1 MLKNNILQ
9 TKGITMK
16 NKVNSKLEWIRNF
29 FFDSRKDGAD
39 RIGVTA
45 NYLCQIETGTKVPRL
60 KGLCKFSY
68 AYGIP
73 LDILFSD
80 ERRFLIYS
88 IEAMSALSEKSEID
102 KLIEGLQCLQ
112 KSLTLQS
119 QEDESQPGTEKQVN
133 TASDWINTG
142 NSYEIVRTDSP
153 NGPKQRRRR
162 HRSNIAKYRRRK
174 GYTQE
179 TLSEAAGISNHYQTE
194 LETTKPP
201 SVDLLK
207 RLSRILETPMFFLYQ
222 SKIDYKNFDVYEQ
235 LDRLDDDVLQ
245 SLLLTLLDLK
255 NRKKR
260 IGETGHEK

>member
-1 MLKNNILQ
+1 
-9 TKGITMK
+9 MK

-88 IEAMSALSEKSEID
+88 IEAMSALSEKNEID

-119 QEDESQPGTEKQVN
+119 QEDESQPGSEKQIN

-174 GYTQE
+174 GYNRQLCQKTPEFQI
-179 TLSEAAGISNHYQTE
+179 TI
-194 LETTKPP
+194 KPN
-201 SVDLLK
+201 LK
-207 RLSRILETPMFFLYQ
+207 QLNRRQ
-222 SKIDYKNFDVYEQ
+222 SIFSKD
-235 LDRLDDDVLQ
+235 
-245 SLLLTLLDLK
+245 
-255 NRKKR
+255 
-260 IGETGHEK
+260 

>member
-1 MLKNNILQ
+1 
-9 TKGITMK
+9 MK

-102 KLIEGLQCLQ
+102 KLKIMEISDMLS
-112 KSLTLQS
+112 SLRNIFNIKAEQIAQYVGEQVKYYYHWESGYRKPKPGNLMKLANLYHVPYDLFLSGDEKYFKTTAINILIDSMNTKEKEDLVNLLLQS
-119 QEDESQPGTEKQVN
+119 IMRDRN
-133 TASDWINTG
+133 
-142 NSYEIVRTDSP
+142 RL
-153 NGPKQRRRR
+153 GPK
-162 HRSNIAKYRRRK
+162 
-174 GYTQE
+174 
-179 TLSEAAGISNHYQTE
+179 
-194 LETTKPP
+194 
-201 SVDLLK
+201 
-207 RLSRILETPMFFLYQ
+207 
-222 SKIDYKNFDVYEQ
+222 
-235 LDRLDDDVLQ
+235 
-245 SLLLTLLDLK
+245 
-255 NRKKR
+255 
-260 IGETGHEK
+260 

>member
-1 MLKNNILQ
+1 
-9 TKGITMK
+9 MK

-174 GYTQE
+174 GYTQA
-179 TLSEAAGISNHYQTE
+179 TLSEAAGISTS
-194 LETTKPP
+194 TRAF
-201 SVDLLK
+201 D
-207 RLSRILETPMFFLYQ
+207 ILE
-222 SKIDYKNFDVYEQ
+222 SKSEYQ
-235 LDRLDDDVLQ
+235 LDTLIKI
-245 SLLLTLLDLK
+245 LLYYRSFFCKED
-255 NRKKR
+255 
-260 IGETGHEK
+260 ETGDTPEGENLN

>member
-1 MLKNNILQ
+1 
-9 TKGITMK
+9 
-16 NKVNSKLEWIRNF
+16 
-29 FFDSRKDGAD
+29 
-39 RIGVTA
+39 
-45 NYLCQIETGTKVPRL
+45 
-60 KGLCKFSY
+60 
-68 AYGIP
+68 
-73 LDILFSD
+73 
-80 ERRFLIYS
+80 
-88 IEAMSALSEKSEID
+88 MSALSEKNEID

-119 QEDESQPGTEKQVN
+119 QEDESQPGSEKQIN

-174 GYTQE
+174 GYTQA
-179 TLSEAAGISNHYQTE
+179 TLSEDAGISNHYQTE

>member
-88 IEAMSALSEKSEID
+88 IEAMSALSEKSEIRSYSD
-102 KLIEGLQCLQ
+102 KIKVIRRQ
-112 KSLTLQS
+112 K
-119 QEDESQPGTEKQVN
+119 
-133 TASDWINTG
+133 
-142 NSYEIVRTDSP
+142 RTDYTRRCSLP
-153 NGPKQRRRR
+153 FSHLRTPRQKPEHPFILIGNNGAQ
-162 HRSNIAKYRRRK
+162 
-174 GYTQE
+174 
-179 TLSEAAGISNHYQTE
+179 
-194 LETTKPP
+194 
-201 SVDLLK
+201 
-207 RLSRILETPMFFLYQ
+207 YQ
-222 SKIDYKNFDVYEQ
+222 SRGCALYSIV
-235 LDRLDDDVLQ
+235 
-245 SLLLTLLDLK
+245 
-255 NRKKR
+255 
-260 IGETGHEK
+260 

>member
-1 MLKNNILQ
+1 MSI
-9 TKGITMK
+9 
-16 NKVNSKLEWIRNF
+16 KVNSKLEWIRNF

-39 RIGVTA
+39 KIGVTA

-73 LDILFSD
+73 LDVLFCD

-88 IEAMSALSEKSEID
+88 IEALSSLSEKSEID

-112 KSLTLQS
+112 KSLKIQAQDDSQS
-119 QEDESQPGTEKQVN
+119 ASEIQPN
-133 TASDWINTG
+133 TADDWLNTG
-142 NSYEIVRTDSP
+142 SNYEPSQTGSQNSP
-153 NGPKQRRRR
+153 RRRKR

-174 GYTQE
+174 GYTQA

-201 SVDLLK
+201 SVELLK
-207 RLSRILETPMFFLYQ
+207 KFSQILETPMFFLYQ

-235 LDRLDDDVLQ
+235 LNKLDDDVLQ

-255 NRKKR
+255 NRKTR
-260 IGETGHEK
+260 IGETRHEK

>member
-1 MLKNNILQ
+1 
-9 TKGITMK
+9 MK

-119 QEDESQPGTEKQVN
+119 QEDDSQPGSEKQIN

-142 NSYEIVRTDSP
+142 NSYEIVRTVRNSA
-153 NGPKQRRRR
+153 GKGTAATSQSTEGERAT
-162 HRSNIAKYRRRK
+162 HR
-174 GYTQE
+174 Q
-179 TLSEAAGISNHYQTE
+179 LCQ
-194 LETTKPP
+194 KPP
-201 SVDLLK
+201 EFQITIKPNLK
-207 RLSRILETPMFFLYQ
+207 QLNRRQ
-222 SKIDYKNFDVYEQ
+222 SIFSK
-235 LDRLDDDVLQ
+235 
-245 SLLLTLLDLK
+245 
-255 NRKKR
+255 
-260 IGETGHEK
+260 G